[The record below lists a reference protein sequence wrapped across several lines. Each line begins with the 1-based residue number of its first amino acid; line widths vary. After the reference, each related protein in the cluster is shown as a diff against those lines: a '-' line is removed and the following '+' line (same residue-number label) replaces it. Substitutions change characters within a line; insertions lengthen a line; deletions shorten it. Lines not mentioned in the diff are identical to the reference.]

1 MLRSSRR
8 LERHTANVFGM
19 TNVDA
24 ARIAQGFGPTWFRR
38 SLIPVAC
45 AYLVELALG
54 SNGWGIVGNGLPA
67 ARFFTQGACLFPE
80 ASEAAIE
87 YRIEAWSCARGR
99 FEELDYRPDFPSHR
113 DDKESRF
120 YRAAS
125 FYRQNRQVMHA
136 LEEFL
141 IARHNE
147 RVARGEDASPAGLIG
162 GIRLWSVRVPFPQPG
177 EHVARYQF
185 RPLTDFPEAYRKSWY
200 YTSVARRE
208 RQCAGSTP

>member
-1 MLRSSRR
+1 MC
-8 LERHTANVFGM
+8 
-19 TNVDA
+19 A
-24 ARIAQGFGPTWFRR
+24 ACVPAMISAGAPLVAQGFGPTWFRR
-38 SLIPVAC
+38 LLIPLAC
-45 AYLVELALG
+45 AYLIELALG
-54 SNGWGIVGNGLPA
+54 SNGWGVVGNTLPA

-87 YRIEAWSCARGR
+87 YRVEAWSCARER

-113 DDKESRF
+113 DDKENRF

-125 FYRQNRQVMHA
+125 FYRQNRQVMRA

-162 GIRLWSVRVPFPQPG
+162 GVRLWSVRVPFPPPG
-177 EHVARYQF
+177 QHVAPYQF
-185 RPLTDFPEAYRKSWY
+185 RLLKDFPESYRKSWY

-208 RQCAGSTP
+208 RRCAGGPL

>member
-1 MLRSSRR
+1 
-8 LERHTANVFGM
+8 M
-19 TNVDA
+19 THFDA
-24 ARIAQGFGPTWFRR
+24 ASSIAQNFGPTWFRR
-38 SLIPVAC
+38 SLIPIAC

-54 SNGWGIVGNGLPA
+54 SNGWGVVGDTLPA

-87 YRIEAWSCARGR
+87 YRIEVWSCSRKR

-113 DDKESRF
+113 DDKENRF

-185 RPLTDFPEAYRKSWY
+185 RPLTDFPESYRKSWY

-208 RQCAGSTP
+208 RKCAGSAP